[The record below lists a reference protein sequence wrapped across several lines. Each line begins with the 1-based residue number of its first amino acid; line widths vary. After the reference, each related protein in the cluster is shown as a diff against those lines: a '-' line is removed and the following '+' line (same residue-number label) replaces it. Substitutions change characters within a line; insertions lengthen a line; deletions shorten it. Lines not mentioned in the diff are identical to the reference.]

1 MTPTPDK
8 LFVQSIQDALYMQ
21 LMDEVLNYLQHL
33 EEGITD
39 NTDVID
45 RFYEYANEHVFN
57 DNLQHLK

>member
-45 RFYEYANEHVFN
+45 QFYEYANEHVFN
-57 DNLQHLK
+57 DNLEHLK